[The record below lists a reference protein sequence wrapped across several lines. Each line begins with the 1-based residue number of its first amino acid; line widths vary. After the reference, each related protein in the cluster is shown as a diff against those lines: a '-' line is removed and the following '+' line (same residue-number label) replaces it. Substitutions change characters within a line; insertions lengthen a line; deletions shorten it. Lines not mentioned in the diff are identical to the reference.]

1 MEESKKLFQL
11 LKLLGLSLLT
21 PCWSKSENATHL
33 PYMFQ

>member
-11 LKLLGLSLLT
+11 LKLLGLGLLT

-33 PYMFQ
+33 LYMFQ